1 MADQDFISR
10 PLARLLLYDKH
21 AGGLG
26 VCDELYSKGL
36 PLLQKALQLLSSC
49 LCDVVAGAAAG
60 DIADT
65 IGCPA
70 CLLDQRFVSVLHY
83 TAIVL
88 I

>member
-1 MADQDFISR
+1 M
-10 PLARLLLYDKH
+10 
-21 AGGLG
+21 
-26 VCDELYSKGL
+26 CDELYSKGL

-49 LCDVVAGAAAG
+49 LCDVVAGAGAGAG
-60 DIADT
+60 DMADT

-70 CLLDQRFVSVLHY
+70 CLLDQRFVFVLHY